1 MGIEY
6 KALDELSKYG
16 LTEIQ
21 AKVYHVLTRLG
32 KTSSTNI
39 AKKLRVHRSEVYR
52 VLRELEE
59 KGIVTEHKGR
69 PILFTPASPE
79 EALKILLQEQLK
91 KYEYLKQNLPKLVD
105 WLDSQKLVNRPSVLL
120 IDDDESIRKTIA
132 STLKMSGFDVDTAS
146 DGSEALK
153 KSRLRH
159 YNLALV
165 DIRLPDIEGTK
176 LLKMLK
182 MENRELKEI
191 IITGYPSL
199 KNAIEAI
206 NEGADA
212 YIIKPFKLQELL
224 AIMKKKLAE

>member
-1 MGIEY
+1 MMDTID
-6 KALDELSKYG
+6 KMLNELCKYG

-21 AKVYHVLTRLG
+21 AKVYYILIRLG
-32 KTSSTNI
+32 KTSSTSI
-39 AKKLRVHRSEVYR
+39 AKKLRIHRSEVYR
-52 VLRELEE
+52 VLRELQE
-59 KGIVTEHKGR
+59 KGIITEHKGR
-69 PILFTPASPE
+69 PTLFTPASSE

-91 KYEYLKQNLPKLVD
+91 KTEHLKRNLPKLVD
-105 WLDSQKLVNRPSVLL
+105 WLDSQKARPSVLL

-132 STLKMSGFDVDTAS
+132 GTLKMSGFDVDTAS

-182 MENRELKEI
+182 TENREIKEI
-191 IITGYPSL
+191 IITGYPSV

-224 AIMKKKLAE
+224 AIMKEKLVE

>member
-1 MGIEY
+1 MDTMH
-6 KALDELSKYG
+6 KMLNELCKYG

-21 AKVYHVLTRLG
+21 AKVYCVLTRLG
-32 KTSSTNI
+32 KTSSTSI
-39 AKKLRVHRSEVYR
+39 AKKLRIHRSEVYR
-52 VLRELEE
+52 VLRELQE
-59 KGIVTEHKGR
+59 KGIITEHMGR
-69 PILFTPASPE
+69 PTLFKSASSE

-91 KYEYLKQNLPKLVD
+91 KTEHLKRNLPKLVD
-105 WLDSQKLVNRPSVLL
+105 WLDSQKARPSVLL
-120 IDDDESIRKTIA
+120 IDDDESIRKTTA
-132 STLKMSGFDVDTAS
+132 GTLKMSGFNVDTAS

-182 MENRELKEI
+182 TENREIKEI
-191 IITGYPSL
+191 IITGYPSVE
-199 KNAIEAI
+199 NAIEAI

-212 YIIKPFKLQELL
+212 YVMKPFKLQELL
-224 AIMKKKLAE
+224 ATVKEKLVE